1 MLSYLVGF
9 LACLLFLYNPLSQGI
24 SQLPIFS
31 GISPAAPQ
39 IRRTP
44 RPRVNEDLLALD
56 DWPANLTCPEDSY
69 SVHLFSKEPLVIYI
83 ENFLAVEE
91 RSHLLEI
98 R

>member
-1 MLSYLVGF
+1 MLSYLVGL

-24 SQLPIFS
+24 SQLFN

-83 ENFLAVEE
+83 ENFLTVGE